1 MRLAPAAQRVPEQ
14 TLTLLSLLVCTD
26 PAFTLIV
33 IQDPSVGTAS
43 DPSDS
48 EGAAQRHEHA
58 GAKPP
63 RLGA

>member
-1 MRLAPAAQRVPEQ
+1 MPVRLQLRMPLCENHA
-14 TLTLLSLLVCTD
+14 LTPHACAD

-43 DPSDS
+43 DPSDA

-58 GAKPP
+58 GVKPP